1 MIVKNTFE
9 VDGLNDMLH
18 RTITL
23 IARLPVPVLGTVDV
37 SQLSRDPTE
46 VLACGQTRL
55 LWTKSNCLS
64 DSPVSSWYI
73 Q

>member
-1 MIVKNTFE
+1 MKNTFE

-46 VLACGQTRL
+46 VLACGQNTIAV
-55 LWTKSNCLS
+55 
-64 DSPVSSWYI
+64 D
-73 Q
+73 